1 MTTFLPLSLG
11 KSRPLSTAI
20 PSYPADKVPFM
31 LQYNDLK
38 HLSAMTEAAADEAE
52 RLRKLY
58 RRKTK
63 VNNELRQRMLS
74 TAVGHIEDIMVPV
87 RSEVGKLSYRE
98 VSPEIDERLRAAS
111 KRAQLERHKL
121 LKMLG
126 VRARH

>member
-1 MTTFLPLSLG
+1 MTIFLPLSLG
-11 KSRPLSTAI
+11 KSRPLSTAK
-20 PSYPADKVPFM
+20 PSYPAANVLSM

-38 HLSAMTEAAADEAE
+38 HLSQMTEAAADEAE

-58 RRKTK
+58 RRKSK
-63 VNNELRQRMLS
+63 VNNEIRRRMLS
-74 TAVGHIEDIMVPV
+74 AAVENIEQVMIPV
-87 RSEVGKLSYRE
+87 RSEVGKLTYRE
-98 VSPEIDERLRAAS
+98 VPADIDDRLRAAS

>member
-1 MTTFLPLSLG
+1 
-11 KSRPLSTAI
+11 
-20 PSYPADKVPFM
+20 M

>member
-1 MTTFLPLSLG
+1 MTIFLPLSLG
-11 KSRPLSTAI
+11 KSRPLSTAP
-20 PSYPADKVPFM
+20 PSYPAAKVFFM

-38 HLSAMTEAAADEAE
+38 HLSEMTEAAADEAE

-63 VNNELRQRMLS
+63 VNNDLRKKML
-74 TAVGHIEDIMVPV
+74 TAAVEHIELVMVPV

-98 VSPEIDERLRAAS
+98 VSADLDERLRAAS

>member
-1 MTTFLPLSLG
+1 
-11 KSRPLSTAI
+11 
-20 PSYPADKVPFM
+20 
-31 LQYNDLK
+31 
-38 HLSAMTEAAADEAE
+38 MTEAAADEAE

-63 VNNELRQRMLS
+63 VNNDLRKKML
-74 TAVGHIEDIMVPV
+74 TAAVEHIELVMVPV

-98 VSPEIDERLRAAS
+98 VSTDLDERLRAAS

>member
-1 MTTFLPLSLG
+1 
-11 KSRPLSTAI
+11 
-20 PSYPADKVPFM
+20 M

-38 HLSAMTEAAADEAE
+38 HLSEMTEAAADEAE

-63 VNNELRQRMLS
+63 VNNDLRKKML
-74 TAVGHIEDIMVPV
+74 TAAVEHIELVMVPV

-98 VSPEIDERLRAAS
+98 VSADLDDRLRAAS

>member
-1 MTTFLPLSLG
+1 MTIFLPLSLR
-11 KSRPLSTAI
+11 KSRPLSTAP
-20 PSYPADKVPFM
+20 PSYPADKVLFM

-38 HLSAMTEAAADEAE
+38 HLSEMTEAAADEAE

-63 VNNELRQRMLS
+63 VNNDLRKKMLS
-74 TAVGHIEDIMVPV
+74 AAVEHIEHVMVPV
-87 RSEVGKLSYRE
+87 RSEVGKLTYRE
-98 VSPEIDERLRAAS
+98 VPAATADRLRVAS